1 MTLTARP
8 KIPSRGPNRS
18 ARSTLR
24 ACWRGKEK
32 ADPYTWA
39 RPGDT
44 RCGQVSRV
52 RNYFQP
58 RSLSWRQILTQWKK
72 KDLRQKKQLAQKNE
86 TNCGRSAARRSRRST
101 LVTSWFPDR
110 SLGQLLVGGYRSS
123 VQLKSPIE
131 VSNELDPQIRLR
143 AYA

>member
-8 KIPSRGPNRS
+8 KIPSRRPNRS

-24 ACWRGKEK
+24 GCGRARRKRIHIRGPGQAIPA
-32 ADPYTWA
+32 ADKLVGSETISNLDLC
-39 RPGDT
+39 RGDKFSRNGRKT
-44 RCGQVSRV
+44 TCGR
-52 RNYFQP
+52 
-58 RSLSWRQILTQWKK
+58 
-72 KDLRQKKQLAQKNE
+72 KKQLAQKNE

-123 VQLKSPIE
+123 RTVEKSNRSFE
-131 VSNELDPQIRLR
+131 
-143 AYA
+143 

>member
-8 KIPSRGPNRS
+8 KIPSRRPTRS

-24 ACWRGKEK
+24 AGGRARRKRIHIRG
-32 ADPYTWA
+32 PG
-39 RPGDT
+39 PGDT
-44 RCGQVSRV
+44 RSGPVSRV

-58 RSLSWRQILTQWKK
+58 RPLSWRQILAQWKK
-72 KDLRQKKQLAQKNE
+72 NDLRQKKQLAQKNE
-86 TNCGRSAARRSRRST
+86 TNCGRSAAQRSRRST

-123 VQLKSPIE
+123 RTVEKSNRSFE
-131 VSNELDPQIRLR
+131 
-143 AYA
+143 

>member
-8 KIPSRGPNRS
+8 KIPSRRPNRS
-18 ARSTLR
+18 ARSTLLAYGR
-24 ACWRGKEK
+24 ARK

-44 RCGQVSRV
+44 RRGQVSRV

-72 KDLRQKKQLAQKNE
+72 KNLRQKKQLAQKNE
-86 TNCGRSAARRSRRST
+86 TNCGRFAARRSRRST

-123 VQLKSPIE
+123 RTVEKSNRSFE
-131 VSNELDPQIRLR
+131 R
-143 AYA
+143 AR